1 MYKRPDATYFYGKSK
16 PVTDVSQGRSR
27 DLRYG
32 QCEKPPI
39 RSPAFHSTEPADANH
54 STEATV
60 TIVAACVPV
69 LHPLYDRARTRLRK
83 IFPGLSRVDRGNSGR
98 HPDGA
103 PGASPGGVGPDSPGF
118 WSLKLRAIG
127 LAESWWSS
135 TAGRTSRRSGVR
147 GGQADEYGQQQGPAS
162 GTAISGVDGAVV
174 VHCEGAG
181 REDLERPRDVVVSV
195 DGVVEMSD
203 IERGTEIDAAQGPEQ
218 DGGGHA
224 TAIGP
229 K

>member
-1 MYKRPDATYFYGKSK
+1 M
-16 PVTDVSQGRSR
+16 
-27 DLRYG
+27 
-32 QCEKPPI
+32 
-39 RSPAFHSTEPADANH
+39 
-54 STEATV
+54 

-69 LHPLYDRARTRLRK
+69 LHPLYDRARAGLRK
-83 IFPGLSRVDRGNSGR
+83 IIPGLRRADHQGISGR
-98 HPDGA
+98 RQEDV
-103 PGASPGGVGPDSPGF
+103 PGGTSPGGALDSPGF

-147 GGQADEYGQQQGPAS
+147 GGQADEYQHQGPVS

-181 REDLERPRDVVVSV
+181 EEDLERPRDVMVSV

-203 IERGTEIDAAQGPEQ
+203 LERGRDMGVGQGPGQ
-218 DGGGHA
+218 DGSGG
-224 TAIGP
+224 TTVIGQ